1 MASGSGSASGTT
13 SKNDD
18 SKWYFTAEQLANS
31 PSRKAGMDADQEL
44 MYRQRAANLIQ
55 DMGQRLQ
62 VSQLCINTAIVYMHR
77 FYAFHSFTQFHRNSI
92 AAAALFLAAKVE
104 EQPRKLEHIIKVVHI
119 SLGMEAPD
127 PLRESYA
134 EQAQDLVFNENVLL
148 QTLGFD
154 VAIDHPH
161 THVVKTCHLVKASK
175 DLAQTSY
182 FMASNSL
189 HLTTMCLQY
198 KPTVVAC
205 FCIHLACKWSRWEI
219 PQSNEGRH
227 WFHYVDKTVTL
238 DLLKQLTD
246 EFLHIFD
253 RCPTRL
259 KSKMKSIRADSGAEE
274 SGRRTGGSSSS
285 SNSLM
290 AAPSSSSVPRGLD
303 EASTGSS
310 SASSHHRPKQGSSS
324 DMMKPHGMSS
334 SGSHQKIPSSSSS
347 SASSRSRSDRPP
359 SASGTLAGQPQ
370 QQPPPPSQHYGSGS
384 SSNSSSTSSK
394 GPMSSHRGSMQQ
406 PSSLQLNPSGAV
418 PSQRSGS
425 GYQGHEGG
433 SKSRQPSSASGLLQQ
448 GSGGAP
454 AGSAGGSTASS
465 GSSSSMHSG
474 YNQMKADRHG
484 SSGQKLASK
493 PPSSSS
499 SSSSS
504 GAAVGGPNYGTKQH
518 PAPSSQ
524 PSSSLFSHPPSYN
537 QSMSGRTTNVPLA
550 DQQSATSGS
559 SSSNSG
565 GSNQP
570 KPEPSTFRLLDESIG
585 RLADPMQMCTP
596 PKQSKPSS
604 IFSPDW
610 KDSQTESLQNL
621 PSGKSR
627 SSGHYGN
634 VAAAGG
640 APADRL
646 LKPPKGSPSGKK
658 QQQQQQQQH
667 HGMAGSRSDGQKKD
681 RRMDGSVGGLAGQQP
696 PASSKHQPM
705 GHDKKSLGPPS
716 SSLPMVGGTTNL
728 SSTGSNNG
736 SSSNNSHTSHN
747 LKRALDGTAM
757 PPHQDP
763 SGSLTGNGGN
773 THSSGNAG
781 GGGLLSSQAKRPHPS
796 NEQIRQ
802 DDGTDFRE
810 QKVRRTAEPSGS
822 SFLPS
827 SGSPSDQ
834 LFNSSFDLASTF
846 DKMDD
851 SSSLFNF
858 NDPGSLLSQPLL
870 SDSKPSTLAKSGGI
884 FSNTINGIETNAALV
899 SSLLKESL
907 FNETPKFGSLY
918 GGTSDPPPSSGSRA
932 DVTDSK
938 PLDTTGGSSAQPANE
953 TKPQLASM
961 ESLLG
966 LPPTSAASGQQQ
978 LPTAAGGGGPNDAT
992 QPGAV
997 PPSYP
1002 WVTTG
1007 NAAQMGDAPAAATAT
1022 APPTAALAPA
1032 SADVAAQQQQ
1042 QQQPAATA
1050 STASDPDTDT
1060 GGHRSKSEKKKKKEK
1075 HKHKEKDKTKDR
1087 DREEKKKHKK
1097 DKDKHRDRER
1107 DREKGDHHAGATGAG
1122 PDGAGAGHQGVGHSA
1137 PQDPPGPIKIK
1148 LNRAILPPSVDGV
1161 GLHGTGTA
1169 PSGGPANDGLKIKI
1183 PKDRLSGSSSLP
1195 GGGGGSAAAGGSSHG
1210 GPSGGGGGVGG
1221 GSASLK
1227 LKISKDKIEHYNIS
1241 ATSDGGGGTG
1251 GIGSG
1256 GAVGAAGLP
1265 MGGPSA
1271 MGGAGGP
1278 GGSGSKKK
1286 DKDRDKDREKSK
1298 SKSSSSSS
1306 SAEHGSR
1313 QNGGGGGGSAASGNS
1328 SSKSSSKNLSTLQ
1341 QPQQQQQQQQYGMYN
1356 ANQSMQATN
1365 AAMTSMAGMVPGVGM
1380 HGGSYHQQPG
1390 FDYLQQ
1396 QQSVAALQQQ
1406 QQQQQQQ
1413 QYYSQYGQFGQQQ
1426 QQQQFQQQMAA
1437 SGPGSMLLNASSGPA
1452 GMLGKLP
1459 GQPGGG
1465 GGGGTTGGL
1474 QPSALPPYYYGGG
1487 SGTGTATNQGAGKK

>member
-1 MASGSGSASGTT
+1 MASGGSASGTT

-18 SKWYFTAEQLANS
+18 SKWYFTAEQLASS

-119 SLGMEAPD
+119 CLGLDAPD
-127 PLRESYA
+127 PMRENYA

-285 SNSLM
+285 SSSLM
-290 AAPSSSSVPRGLD
+290 AAPSSSSVPRGID
-303 EASTGSS
+303 EGGSATSST
-310 SASSHHRPKQGSSS
+310 SSHHRPKQGSSS

-347 SASSRSRSDRPP
+347 GSRSRSERPP
-359 SASGTLAGQPQ
+359 PASLASAGQQPQQQQ
-370 QQPPPPSQHYGSGS
+370 QQPPPQHYGGGTSSS
-384 SSNSSSTSSK
+384 SSNSSKGASSNA
-394 GPMSSHRGSMQQ
+394 SHRGSM
-406 PSSLQLNPSGAV
+406 PMNPSGGAV
-418 PSQRSGS
+418 SSQRSS
-425 GYQGHEGG
+425 SSSAAGYQQGHEG
-433 SKSRQPSSASGLLQQ
+433 SKSRQQPSSVAGMMQASG
-448 GSGGAP
+448 GGAP
-454 AGSAGGSTASS
+454 ASTVGGTSSS
-465 GSSSSMHSG
+465 GSSASLHSG
-474 YNQMKADRHG
+474 YNQMKADRHS
-484 SSGQKLASK
+484 SSGQKL
-493 PPSSSS
+493 PPKASSSA
-499 SSSSS
+499 S
-504 GAAVGGPNYGTKQH
+504 GSAAAPNYNAKHQQQQASQQQP
-518 PAPSSQ
+518 PA
-524 PSSSLFSHPPSYN
+524 SLFSHPPSYN
-537 QSMSGRTTNVPLA
+537 QSISGRASANLPLA
-550 DQQSATSGS
+550 DQQSSSAGNS
-559 SSSNSG
+559 SSSGS
-565 GSNQP
+565 SNQP
-570 KPEPSTFRLLDESIG
+570 KTEPSSFRLLDESIG
-585 RLADPMQMCTP
+585 RLTDPMQMCTP

-610 KDSQTESLQNL
+610 KDSQNEALQSNASL
-621 PSGKSR
+621 PSSKSNR
-627 SSGHYGN
+627 SSAHYGN
-634 VAAAGG
+634 VPG
-640 APADRL
+640 ATSSDRL
-646 LKPPKGSPSGKK
+646 LKPPKGSPSSKK
-658 QQQQQQQQH
+658 QQLQQQQQQH
-667 HGMAGSRSDGQKKD
+667 HGSAMGSSRSDTQKKE
-681 RRMDGSVGGLAGQQP
+681 RRLDSSSGQQP
-696 PASSKHQPM
+696 TSKHPM
-705 GHDKKSLGPPS
+705 MAHGDKKSLLPPTS
-716 SSLPMVGGTTNL
+716 AGTLPMVGGSN
-728 SSTGSNNG
+728 TGSNNG
-736 SSSNNSHTSHN
+736 SNSHTSHN
-747 LKRALDGTAM
+747 LKRSLDGTVL
-757 PPHQDP
+757 PPNALAGGD
-763 SGSLTGNGGN
+763 GSAHGNLAGNGGAPGSMAAN
-773 THSSGNAG
+773 THSSGSSG
-781 GGGLLSSQAKRPHPS
+781 SSGMSSQAKRPHPS

-810 QKVRRTAEPSGS
+810 QKMRRTEQSSSS
-822 SFLPS
+822 SFLS
-827 SGSPSDQ
+827 AGSPSDQ

-918 GGTSDPPPSSGSRA
+918 GGAGTGGNESTTGAATRSDVADTKPLIDASVAAMDTKPPITAMDSMHALPPSS
-932 DVTDSK
+932 
-938 PLDTTGGSSAQPANE
+938 TG
-953 TKPQLASM
+953 
-961 ESLLG
+961 
-966 LPPTSAASGQQQ
+966 GQQQ
-978 LPTAAGGGGPNDAT
+978 LPTTASDPT
-992 QPGAV
+992 V

-1002 WVTTG
+1002 WATT
-1007 NAAQMGDAPAAATAT
+1007 NAATLSSDTSVTVASIQPAAAA
-1022 APPTAALAPA
+1022 APA
-1032 SADVAAQQQQ
+1032 TTVTASDPTTPL
-1042 QQQPAATA
+1042 PATTA
-1050 STASDPDTDT
+1050 STASDPDTDQ

-1075 HKHKEKDKTKDR
+1075 HKHKEKDKTKER

-1097 DKDKHRDRER
+1097 DKDKHRDREH
-1107 DREKGDHHAGATGAG
+1107 REKGDHHHGAG
-1122 PDGAGAGHQGVGHSA
+1122 GGGGGGIGSDVGHPHGGSHTA
-1137 PQDPPGPIKIK
+1137 PDPQPPPGPIKIK
-1148 LNRAILPPSVDGV
+1148 LNRAIIPPVVDG
-1161 GLHGTGTA
+1161 
-1169 PSGGPANDGLKIKI
+1169 SGAGSSANDGLKIKI
-1183 PKDRLSGSSSLP
+1183 PKDRLSGSASLP
-1195 GGGGGSAAAGGSSHG
+1195 GGPTAGGSSSAAGHG
-1210 GPSGGGGGVGG
+1210 GGPPHGSTGVGG

-1241 ATSDGGGGTG
+1241 ASSDTIEQQQHLTASGGPAGLGVTPG
-1251 GIGSG
+1251 AGMGMGSIGS
-1256 GAVGAAGLP
+1256 AAG
-1265 MGGPSA
+1265 
-1271 MGGAGGP
+1271 
-1278 GGSGSKKK
+1278 GSSSSSSSSNKKK

-1306 SAEHGSR
+1306 EHGNR
-1313 QNGGGGGGSAASGNS
+1313 QNGGGSVVPGNS
-1328 SSKSSSKNLSTLQ
+1328 SSKSSSKNLSTLPQ
-1341 QPQQQQQQQQYGMYN
+1341 QQSQPQQQQQQQYGIYN
-1356 ANQSMQATN
+1356 ANQ
-1365 AAMTSMAGMVPGVGM
+1365 AMTAASAPMAAAGMVPGM
-1380 HGGSYHQQPG
+1380 HGGYHHQPG
-1390 FDYLQQ
+1390 FDYLQQQQ

-1406 QQQQQQQ
+1406 QF
-1413 QYYSQYGQFGQQQ
+1413 YSQYGQFGQQQ

-1437 SGPGSMLLNASSGPA
+1437 SGGSSMLLNASGAGVGP
-1452 GMLGKLP
+1452 GMMGKLT
-1459 GQPGGG
+1459 GQPGTATAPGM
-1465 GGGGTTGGL
+1465 
-1474 QPSALPPYYYGGG
+1474 QSSSLPPYYYGGG
-1487 SGTGTATNQGAGKK
+1487 SGAATNPGAGKK

>member
-1 MASGSGSASGTT
+1 MASGGSASGTT

-18 SKWYFTAEQLANS
+18 SKWYFTAEQLASS
-31 PSRKAGMDADQEL
+31 PSRKCGMDADQEL

-119 SLGMEAPD
+119 CLGLDAPD
-127 PLRESYA
+127 PMRENYA

-259 KSKMKSIRADSGAEE
+259 KSKMKSIRADTGAEE

-285 SNSLM
+285 SSSLM

-303 EASTGSS
+303 EGSSTSS

-324 DMMKPHGMSS
+324 EMMKPHGMSS

-347 SASSRSRSDRPP
+347 GSGSRSRSERP
-359 SASGTLAGQPQ
+359 SAGLSSSGSLAGQQ
-370 QQPPPPSQHYGSGS
+370 QQQQQQQAPPQHYGSGS
-384 SSNSSSTSSK
+384 SSNSGNSSK
-394 GPMSSHRGSMQQ
+394 GPPSISSHRGSMSMN
-406 PSSLQLNPSGAV
+406 PSSAV
-418 PSQRSGS
+418 PSQRSS
-425 GYQGHEGG
+425 AGYQGHEG
-433 SKSRQPSSASGLLQQ
+433 SKSRQQSSASGMMQA
-448 GSGGAP
+448 GGGA
-454 AGSAGGSTASS
+454 ATGAGGSTSS

-474 YNQMKADRHG
+474 YNQMKADRH
-484 SSGQKLASK
+484 SSGQKLAPK
-493 PPSSSS
+493 PQSTSST
-499 SSSSS
+499 S
-504 GAAVGGPNYGTKQH
+504 GSTSAPNYNAKHQQQ
-518 PAPSSQ
+518 ASQ
-524 PSSSLFSHPPSYN
+524 QQQPSSLFSHPPSYN
-537 QSMSGRTTNVPLA
+537 QSISGRASNLPIA
-550 DQQSATSGS
+550 DQQSSSAGS
-559 SSSNSG
+559 SS
-565 GSNQP
+565 QP
-570 KPEPSTFRLLDESIG
+570 KTEPSSFRLLDESIG
-585 RLADPMQMCTP
+585 RLTDPMQMCTP

-610 KDSQTESLQNL
+610 KDSQNESMQNL
-621 PSGKSR
+621 PPSKSR

-634 VAAAGG
+634 VTAG
-640 APADRL
+640 ATSSDRL

-658 QQQQQQQQH
+658 QQLQQLQQH
-667 HGMAGSRSDGQKKD
+667 HGSAMGPSRSDAQKKD
-681 RRMDGSVGGLAGQQP
+681 RRLDASSGLAAQQQ
-696 PASSKHQPM
+696 AVSSKHQLM
-705 GHDKKSLGPPS
+705 AHDKKSLMPPGS
-716 SSLPMVGGTTNL
+716 SSALPMAGGN
-728 SSTGSNNG
+728 SNVSNTGSNNG
-736 SSSNNSHTSHN
+736 SSSSNSHTSHN
-747 LKRALDGTAM
+747 LKRSLDGTVI
-757 PPHQDP
+757 PPNALAANDGTVLGNL
-763 SGSLTGNGGN
+763 SGNGAPGSMGANSAAN
-773 THSSGNAG
+773 TSMST
-781 GGGLLSSQAKRPHPS
+781 QAKRPHPS

-810 QKVRRTAEPSGS
+810 QKVRRTAEPSSS
-822 SFLPS
+822 SFLS

-918 GGTSDPPPSSGSRA
+918 GGTGTNDAPSGGTRSDVPDA
-932 DVTDSK
+932 K
-938 PLDTTGGSSAQPANE
+938 PIDTTGGSSASLAMD
-953 TKPQLASM
+953 TKPQISAMDSSHGFPPSSTANPQQM
-961 ESLLG
+961 PGSGTNESA
-966 LPPTSAASGQQQ
+966 PSGV
-978 LPTAAGGGGPNDAT
+978 
-992 QPGAV
+992 V

-1002 WVTTG
+1002 WVAT
-1007 NAAQMGDAPAAATAT
+1007 NANLATETSVSVVPVQPAPAAVAIDPTAQSTLATA
-1022 APPTAALAPA
+1022 
-1032 SADVAAQQQQ
+1032 
-1042 QQQPAATA
+1042 A
-1050 STASDPDTDT
+1050 STASDPDTDQGA
-1060 GGHRSKSEKKKKKEK
+1060 GGHRTKSEKKKKKEK

-1097 DKDKHRDRER
+1097 DKDKHRDREH
-1107 DREKGDHHAGATGAG
+1107 REKGDHHSGPGTGSDNVTGAG
-1122 PDGAGAGHQGVGHSA
+1122 GAGGASHQHGSHSA
-1137 PQDPPGPIKIK
+1137 QDPQPPPGPIKIK
-1148 LNRAILPPSVDGV
+1148 LNRAIIPPVVDGV
-1161 GLHGTGTA
+1161 GLHA
-1169 PSGGPANDGLKIKI
+1169 SGAGAGSSSANDGLKIKI

-1195 GGGGGSAAAGGSSHG
+1195 GGPAAGGASSMAGGSHG
-1210 GPSGGGGGVGG
+1210 ASAHGVSGSGSSSSAAGG

-1241 ATSDGGGGTG
+1241 ATSEAIGGAGPHLGGAAGGNVGGTG
-1251 GIGSG
+1251 GLGAIMGMGGGPNAIGSG
-1256 GAVGAAGLP
+1256 N
-1265 MGGPSA
+1265 S
-1271 MGGAGGP
+1271 
-1278 GGSGSKKK
+1278 SNSSSKKK
-1286 DKDRDKDREKSK
+1286 DKERDKDREKSK
-1298 SKSSSSSS
+1298 SKSSS
-1306 SAEHGSR
+1306 EHGNR
-1313 QNGGGGGGSAASGNS
+1313 QNGGGSVAPGNN
-1328 SSKSSSKNLSTLQ
+1328 SSKSSSKNLSALS
-1341 QPQQQQQQQQYGMYN
+1341 QQQSQPQQQYGMYN
-1356 ANQSMQATN
+1356 ANQSM
-1365 AAMTSMAGMVPGVGM
+1365 AAAPMAAAGMLPGL
-1380 HGGSYHQQPG
+1380 HGYHHQAG

-1396 QQSVAALQQQ
+1396 QQSVAAL

-1426 QQQQFQQQMAA
+1426 QQQQQQFQQQMAA
-1437 SGPGSMLLNASSGPA
+1437 SGAGSMLMNASGA
-1452 GMLGKLP
+1452 GMIGKIS
-1459 GQPGGG
+1459 GQPGTAAGMQ
-1465 GGGGTTGGL
+1465 L
-1474 QPSALPPYYYGGG
+1474 SSLPPYYYGGG
-1487 SGTGTATNQGAGKK
+1487 SGAGTATNQGGGAGKK

>member
-1 MASGSGSASGTT
+1 MASGGSGSGTT

-18 SKWYFTAEQLANS
+18 SKWYFTAEQLASS
-31 PSRKAGMDADQEL
+31 PSRKCGMDADQEL

-119 SLGMEAPD
+119 CLGLDAPD
-127 PLRESYA
+127 PMRENYA

-285 SNSLM
+285 STTSLM
-290 AAPSSSSVPRGLD
+290 AAPSTSSVQRGLD
-303 EASTGSS
+303 EGSTATSS
-310 SASSHHRPKQGSSS
+310 TSSHHRPKQGSSS
-324 DMMKPHGMSS
+324 DIMKPHGMSS

-347 SASSRSRSDRPP
+347 GSRLRSERPPVSIASSGS
-359 SASGTLAGQPQ
+359 LAGQPQ
-370 QQPPPPSQHYGSGS
+370 QQSQPPPQHYGSGS
-384 SSNSSSTSSK
+384 SSSNSSNKSAPST
-394 GPMSSHRGSMQQ
+394 SSHRGSM
-406 PSSLQLNPSGAV
+406 PINASGSAV
-418 PSQRSGS
+418 SSQRSS
-425 GYQGHEGG
+425 SSSAAGYQQGHDG
-433 SKSRQPSSASGLLQQ
+433 SKSRQQPSSVAGMMQASGAPTGAVV
-448 GSGGAP
+448 GSG
-454 AGSAGGSTASS
+454 TTSS

-474 YNQMKADRHG
+474 YNQIKAERHS
-484 SSGQKLASK
+484 SSGQKLPPKAPSSGSAPNYNAK
-493 PPSSSS
+493 LQQQPPSS
-499 SSSSS
+499 
-504 GAAVGGPNYGTKQH
+504 
-518 PAPSSQ
+518 
-524 PSSSLFSHPPSYN
+524 LFTHPPSYN
-537 QSMSGRTTNVPLA
+537 QSISGRTSNLPLA
-550 DQQSATSGS
+550 DQQSS
-559 SSSNSG
+559 SSSNS
-565 GSNQP
+565 SSIQP
-570 KPEPSTFRLLDESIG
+570 KTEPSSFRLLDESIG
-585 RLADPMQMCTP
+585 RLTDPMQMCTP

-610 KDSQTESLQNL
+610 KDSQNESLQSNASL
-621 PSGKSR
+621 PSSKSR
-627 SSGHYGN
+627 SSSAHYGN
-634 VAAAGG
+634 VPGAGTSSE
-640 APADRL
+640 RM
-646 LKPPKGSPSGKK
+646 LKPLKGSPSSKK
-658 QQQQQQQQH
+658 QQQMQQPHHALSRSDVQKKERRLDSSAGQQQQQQQQ
-667 HGMAGSRSDGQKKD
+667 
-681 RRMDGSVGGLAGQQP
+681 
-696 PASSKHQPM
+696 PAVSGKHPMM
-705 GHDKKSLGPPS
+705 GHDKKTLMPPS
-716 SSLPMVGGTTNL
+716 SSGALAMVGGSNTSISN
-728 SSTGSNNG
+728 TGSNNG
-736 SSSNNSHTSHN
+736 SNSHTSHN
-747 LKRALDGTAM
+747 LKRSLDGTVL
-757 PPHQDP
+757 PPSALPGND
-763 SGSLTGNGGN
+763 GTALGNLTGNGAPGSMAAN
-773 THSSGNAG
+773 THSSGSSSSSG
-781 GGGLLSSQAKRPHPS
+781 MSSQAKRSHPS

-810 QKVRRTAEPSGS
+810 QKMRRTEQSSSS
-822 SFLPS
+822 SFLS
-827 SGSPSDQ
+827 GGSPSDQ

-918 GGTSDPPPSSGSRA
+918 GGAGSSGGNEPAAAAGATIRSDVVDTKPLIDTSVGAMDTKPPISSMEGLHGLPPSSVG
-932 DVTDSK
+932 
-938 PLDTTGGSSAQPANE
+938 
-953 TKPQLASM
+953 
-961 ESLLG
+961 
-966 LPPTSAASGQQQ
+966 GQQQ
-978 LPTAAGGGGPNDAT
+978 LPVVSGAT
-992 QPGAV
+992 DSTV

-1002 WVTTG
+1002 WVTT
-1007 NAAQMGDAPAAATAT
+1007 NAGATLPSDAAANVATASQPAAAAAAAVIDSTPSQPPLAAATA
-1022 APPTAALAPA
+1022 
-1032 SADVAAQQQQ
+1032 
-1042 QQQPAATA
+1042 A
-1050 STASDPDTDT
+1050 STASDPDTDQGA

-1097 DKDKHRDRER
+1097 DKDKHRDREH
-1107 DREKGDHHAGATGAG
+1107 REKGDHHAGGGGVGASDVG
-1122 PDGAGAGHQGVGHSA
+1122 GVGHTHGGSHLA
-1137 PQDPPGPIKIK
+1137 QDPPPPPGPIKIK
-1148 LNRAILPPSVDGV
+1148 LNRAIIPPVAVDG
-1161 GLHGTGTA
+1161 
-1169 PSGGPANDGLKIKI
+1169 SGAGSSSGSANDGLKIKI

-1195 GGGGGSAAAGGSSHG
+1195 GGPASGASASGVGGSHGGSSHG
-1210 GPSGGGGGVGG
+1210 PSGVGG

-1241 ATSDGGGGTG
+1241 APSDAIGQQPPHHTAIGGPAGLGAAAAVATAGIGMG
-1251 GIGSG
+1251 GISNTI
-1256 GAVGAAGLP
+1256 
-1265 MGGPSA
+1265 
-1271 MGGAGGP
+1271 
-1278 GGSGSKKK
+1278 GGSSSSSSSSSKKK

-1306 SAEHGSR
+1306 EHGNR
-1313 QNGGGGGGSAASGNS
+1313 QNGGGSVAPGNN
-1328 SSKSSSKNLSTLQ
+1328 SSKSSSKHLSTLPQ
-1341 QPQQQQQQQQYGMYN
+1341 QQSQPQQQQYGIYS
-1356 ANQSMQATN
+1356 ANQSMT
-1365 AAMTSMAGMVPGVGM
+1365 AASAPMAAAGMVPAM
-1380 HGGSYHQQPG
+1380 HGYHQAG
-1390 FDYLQQ
+1390 FDYLHQQQQ

-1413 QYYSQYGQFGQQQ
+1413 FYSQYGQFGQQ

-1437 SGPGSMLLNASSGPA
+1437 SGASSMLMNASGAGVGA
-1452 GMLGKLP
+1452 GMMGGGKLP
-1459 GQPGGG
+1459 GQPGA
-1465 GGGGTTGGL
+1465 TVASM
-1474 QPSALPPYYYGGG
+1474 QSSSLPPYYYGGG
-1487 SGTGTATNQGAGKK
+1487 SGASTANNQGAGKK

>member
-1 MASGSGSASGTT
+1 MASGGSASGTT

-18 SKWYFTAEQLANS
+18 SKWYFTAEQLASS
-31 PSRKAGMDADQEL
+31 PSRKCGMDADQEL

-119 SLGMEAPD
+119 CLGLDAPD
-127 PLRESYA
+127 PMRENYA

-285 SNSLM
+285 SSSLM

-303 EASTGSS
+303 ESSSTSS

-324 DMMKPHGMSS
+324 EMMKPHGMSS

-347 SASSRSRSDRPP
+347 GSGSRSRSERP
-359 SASGTLAGQPQ
+359 SAGLSSSASLAGQQ
-370 QQPPPPSQHYGSGS
+370 QQQQAPPQHYGSGGSSSS
-384 SSNSSSTSSK
+384 SSNNSK
-394 GPMSSHRGSMQQ
+394 GPPSIPSHRGSMSSSMLIN
-406 PSSLQLNPSGAV
+406 PSSAV
-418 PSQRSGS
+418 SSQRSSAG
-425 GYQGHEGG
+425 GYQGHEG
-433 SKSRQPSSASGLLQQ
+433 SKSRQPSSVSGLMQQASGP
-448 GSGGAP
+448 GA
-454 AGSAGGSTASS
+454 ATGAGGSSSS

-474 YNQMKADRHG
+474 YNQMKAERHS
-484 SSGQKLASK
+484 SSGQKLAPK
-493 PPSSSS
+493 PQSTSST
-499 SSSSS
+499 S
-504 GAAVGGPNYGTKQH
+504 GSVAPNYNAKHQQQ
-518 PAPSSQ
+518 ASQ
-524 PSSSLFSHPPSYN
+524 QQPSSLFSHPPSYN
-537 QSMSGRTTNVPLA
+537 QSISGRASNLPLA
-550 DQQSATSGS
+550 EQQSSSSAGS
-559 SSSNSG
+559 SSSN
-565 GSNQP
+565 QP
-570 KPEPSTFRLLDESIG
+570 KTESSSFRLLDESIG
-585 RLADPMQMCTP
+585 RLTDPMQMCTP
-596 PKQSKPSS
+596 PKQNKPSS

-610 KDSQTESLQNL
+610 KDSQNESLQNL
-621 PSGKSR
+621 PPSKSR

-634 VAAAGG
+634 VTAG
-640 APADRL
+640 ATSDRL

-658 QQQQQQQQH
+658 QQLQQH
-667 HGMAGSRSDGQKKD
+667 HGSTMGPSRSDAQKKE
-681 RRMDGSVGGLAGQQP
+681 RRLDASSGLNVQQP
-696 PASSKHQPM
+696 IVSSKHQLM
-705 GHDKKSLGPPS
+705 GHDKKSLMPPGS
-716 SSLPMVGGTTNL
+716 SSALPMVGGN
-728 SSTGSNNG
+728 SNVSNTGSNNG
-736 SSSNNSHTSHN
+736 SSSSNIHPSHN
-747 LKRALDGTAM
+747 LKRSLDGSGL
-757 PPHQDP
+757 PPNVLAASD
-763 SGSLTGNGGN
+763 GSSLGNLSGNGAPGGSMGAASSAAN
-773 THSSGNAG
+773 TSTSSM
-781 GGGLLSSQAKRPHPS
+781 SSQAKRPHPS

-810 QKVRRTAEPSGS
+810 QKVRRTEPSNS
-822 SFLPS
+822 SFLS

-858 NDPGSLLSQPLL
+858 NDSSLLSQPLL

-907 FNETPKFGSLY
+907 FSETPKFGSLY
-918 GGTSDPPPSSGSRA
+918 GTNEAPAGGARS
-932 DVTDSK
+932 DVTDTK
-938 PLDTTGGSSAQPANE
+938 PIDTSGSAPLAMD
-953 TKPQLASM
+953 TKPQMTAMDNLH
-961 ESLLG
+961 G
-966 LPPTSAASGQQQ
+966 LPPQSAGQQQ
-978 LPTAAGGGGPNDAT
+978 LQVGGAGDSVPSGV
-992 QPGAV
+992 V

-1002 WVTTG
+1002 WVTT
-1007 NAAQMGDAPAAATAT
+1007 NANLASDTSASVPPPANVQ
-1022 APPTAALAPA
+1022 PVPG
-1032 SADVAAQQQQ
+1032 VAAVIDPTT
-1042 QQQPAATA
+1042 QPTLGTTA
-1050 STASDPDTDT
+1050 STASDPDTDQ
-1060 GGHRSKSEKKKKKEK
+1060 GAGSHRSKSEKKKKKEK

-1097 DKDKHRDRER
+1097 DKDKHRDREH
-1107 DREKGDHHAGATGAG
+1107 REKGDHHSGSGAG
-1122 PDGAGAGHQGVGHSA
+1122 SENVSGGGGSIGSGHPYGSHSA
-1137 PQDPPGPIKIK
+1137 QDPQPPPGPIKIK
-1148 LNRAILPPSVDGV
+1148 LNRAIIPPVLDGV
-1161 GLHGTGTA
+1161 GSHASGSGGSGGSGTG
-1169 PSGGPANDGLKIKI
+1169 NDGLKIKI

-1195 GGGGGSAAAGGSSHG
+1195 GGPATGGASSSAGGSHG
-1210 GPSGGGGGVGG
+1210 ASGHGVSGAGSSSSAGVGG

-1227 LKISKDKIEHYNIS
+1227 LKISKDKIEHYNVS
-1241 ATSDGGGGTG
+1241 ATSEAIGGGGPHLSGAVGPAG
-1251 GIGSG
+1251 GNVGMGGLGAIMGMGGPNAIGSG
-1256 GAVGAAGLP
+1256 
-1265 MGGPSA
+1265 S
-1271 MGGAGGP
+1271 
-1278 GGSGSKKK
+1278 SNSSSKK
-1286 DKDRDKDREKSK
+1286 KDREKSK

-1306 SAEHGSR
+1306 EHGNR
-1313 QNGGGGGGSAASGNS
+1313 QNGGGLVAPGNN
-1328 SSKSSSKNLSTLQ
+1328 SSKSSSKNLSTLPQ
-1341 QPQQQQQQQQYGMYN
+1341 QQSQPQQQYGIYN
-1356 ANQSMQATN
+1356 ANQSMTAVTAPM
-1365 AAMTSMAGMVPGVGM
+1365 AAAAGILPGL
-1380 HGGSYHQQPG
+1380 HGYNHQGG
-1390 FDYLQQ
+1390 FDY
-1396 QQSVAALQQQ
+1396 QQSVASLQ

-1426 QQQQFQQQMAA
+1426 QQQFQQQMAA
-1437 SGPGSMLLNASSGPA
+1437 SGASSMLMNASGGGVGA
-1452 GMLGKLP
+1452 GMIGKIP
-1459 GQPGGG
+1459 GQAGPVGM
-1465 GGGGTTGGL
+1465 
-1474 QPSALPPYYYGGG
+1474 QSSSLPPYYYGGG
-1487 SGTGTATNQGAGKK
+1487 SGAGTATNQGSGGAGKK

>member
-1 MASGSGSASGTT
+1 
-13 SKNDD
+13 
-18 SKWYFTAEQLANS
+18 
-31 PSRKAGMDADQEL
+31 
-44 MYRQRAANLIQ
+44 
-55 DMGQRLQ
+55 
-62 VSQLCINTAIVYMHR
+62 
-77 FYAFHSFTQFHRNSI
+77 
-92 AAAALFLAAKVE
+92 
-104 EQPRKLEHIIKVVHI
+104 
-119 SLGMEAPD
+119 
-127 PLRESYA
+127 
-134 EQAQDLVFNENVLL
+134 
-148 QTLGFD
+148 
-154 VAIDHPH
+154 
-161 THVVKTCHLVKASK
+161 
-175 DLAQTSY
+175 
-182 FMASNSL
+182 
-189 HLTTMCLQY
+189 
-198 KPTVVAC
+198 
-205 FCIHLACKWSRWEI
+205 
-219 PQSNEGRH
+219 
-227 WFHYVDKTVTL
+227 
-238 DLLKQLTD
+238 
-246 EFLHIFD
+246 
-253 RCPTRL
+253 
-259 KSKMKSIRADSGAEE
+259 
-274 SGRRTGGSSSS
+274 
-285 SNSLM
+285 
-290 AAPSSSSVPRGLD
+290 
-303 EASTGSS
+303 
-310 SASSHHRPKQGSSS
+310 
-324 DMMKPHGMSS
+324 
-334 SGSHQKIPSSSSS
+334 
-347 SASSRSRSDRPP
+347 
-359 SASGTLAGQPQ
+359 
-370 QQPPPPSQHYGSGS
+370 
-384 SSNSSSTSSK
+384 
-394 GPMSSHRGSMQQ
+394 
-406 PSSLQLNPSGAV
+406 
-418 PSQRSGS
+418 
-425 GYQGHEGG
+425 
-433 SKSRQPSSASGLLQQ
+433 
-448 GSGGAP
+448 
-454 AGSAGGSTASS
+454 
-465 GSSSSMHSG
+465 
-474 YNQMKADRHG
+474 
-484 SSGQKLASK
+484 
-493 PPSSSS
+493 
-499 SSSSS
+499 
-504 GAAVGGPNYGTKQH
+504 
-518 PAPSSQ
+518 
-524 PSSSLFSHPPSYN
+524 
-537 QSMSGRTTNVPLA
+537 
-550 DQQSATSGS
+550 
-559 SSSNSG
+559 
-565 GSNQP
+565 
-570 KPEPSTFRLLDESIG
+570 
-585 RLADPMQMCTP
+585 
-596 PKQSKPSS
+596 
-604 IFSPDW
+604 
-610 KDSQTESLQNL
+610 
-621 PSGKSR
+621 
-627 SSGHYGN
+627 
-634 VAAAGG
+634 
-640 APADRL
+640 
-646 LKPPKGSPSGKK
+646 
-658 QQQQQQQQH
+658 
-667 HGMAGSRSDGQKKD
+667 
-681 RRMDGSVGGLAGQQP
+681 
-696 PASSKHQPM
+696 
-705 GHDKKSLGPPS
+705 
-716 SSLPMVGGTTNL
+716 MVGGTTNL

-757 PPHQDP
+757 PPHQDSSGP
-763 SGSLTGNGGN
+763 LGSLTGNGGN
-773 THSSGNAG
+773 THSSGNAGG

-918 GGTSDPPPSSGSRA
+918 GGTSDPPPSSGSRT

-966 LPPTSAASGQQQ
+966 LPPTSSATGQLQQ

-1007 NAAQMGDAPAAATAT
+1007 NAAQMGDAPAAATAS
-1022 APPTAALAPA
+1022 APPTAALASA

-1161 GLHGTGTA
+1161 GLHGTGSA

-1195 GGGGGSAAAGGSSHG
+1195 GGGGSAAAGGSSHG
-1210 GPSGGGGGVGG
+1210 GGGGPSGGGGGVGGG

-1241 ATSDGGGGTG
+1241 ATSDGGGGGTG

-1271 MGGAGGP
+1271 MGGP

-1313 QNGGGGGGSAASGNS
+1313 QNGGSGGGSAEGS
-1328 SSKSSSKNLSTLQ
+1328 SCKIVCPFQTPLCLSLSLTHTPSKTNWLDRFLS
-1341 QPQQQQQQQQYGMYN
+1341 
-1356 ANQSMQATN
+1356 
-1365 AAMTSMAGMVPGVGM
+1365 
-1380 HGGSYHQQPG
+1380 
-1390 FDYLQQ
+1390 
-1396 QQSVAALQQQ
+1396 
-1406 QQQQQQQ
+1406 
-1413 QYYSQYGQFGQQQ
+1413 
-1426 QQQQFQQQMAA
+1426 
-1437 SGPGSMLLNASSGPA
+1437 
-1452 GMLGKLP
+1452 
-1459 GQPGGG
+1459 
-1465 GGGGTTGGL
+1465 L
-1474 QPSALPPYYYGGG
+1474 QPI
-1487 SGTGTATNQGAGKK
+1487 

>member
-384 SSNSSSTSSK
+384 SSNSSSSTSSK

-448 GSGGAP
+448 ASGGAP

-484 SSGQKLASK
+484 SSGQKLPSK

-524 PSSSLFSHPPSYN
+524 PSSSSLFSHPPSYN
-537 QSMSGRTTNVPLA
+537 QSISGRTTNVPLA
-550 DQQSATSGS
+550 DQQSATGGS

-634 VAAAGG
+634 VASAGG

-763 SGSLTGNGGN
+763 SGPLGSLTGNGGN
-773 THSSGNAG
+773 THSSGNAGG

-918 GGTSDPPPSSGSRA
+918 GGTSDPPPSSGSRT

-1032 SADVAAQQQQ
+1032 SADVAAQQ

-1161 GLHGTGTA
+1161 GLHGTGSA

-1195 GGGGGSAAAGGSSHG
+1195 GGGGSAAAGGSSHG
-1210 GPSGGGGGVGG
+1210 GGGGPSGGGVGGG

-1241 ATSDGGGGTG
+1241 ATSDGGGGGTG

-1271 MGGAGGP
+1271 MGGP

-1313 QNGGGGGGSAASGNS
+1313 QNGGGGGSAASGNS

-1365 AAMTSMAGMVPGVGM
+1365 AAMASMAGMVPGGGM

-1396 QQSVAALQQQ
+1396 QQSVAALQQ

-1465 GGGGTTGGL
+1465 GGGSTGGL

>member
-1 MASGSGSASGTT
+1 MASGGSASGTT

-18 SKWYFTAEQLANS
+18 SKWYFTAEQLASS
-31 PSRKAGMDADQEL
+31 PSRKCGMDADQEL

-104 EQPRKLEHIIKVVHI
+104 EQPRKLEHIIKVVHMC
-119 SLGMEAPD
+119 LGLDAPD
-127 PLRESYA
+127 PVRENYA

-227 WFHYVDKTVTL
+227 WFHYVDRTVTL

-285 SNSLM
+285 SSSLM

-303 EASTGSS
+303 EGSSTSS

-324 DMMKPHGMSS
+324 ELMKPHGMSS

-347 SASSRSRSDRPP
+347 GSGSRSRSERPP
-359 SASGTLAGQPQ
+359 AGLSSSGSLAGQQ
-370 QQPPPPSQHYGSGS
+370 QQQQAPPQHYGSGS
-384 SSNSSSTSSK
+384 NSNSSK
-394 GPMSSHRGSMQQ
+394 GPPSISSHRSGMSSSMAINA
-406 PSSLQLNPSGAV
+406 SSAAS
-418 PSQRSGS
+418 SQRSS
-425 GYQGHEGG
+425 AGYQGHEG
-433 SKSRQPSSASGLLQQ
+433 SKSRQPSSVSGMMQASI
-448 GSGGAP
+448 GA
-454 AGSAGGSTASS
+454 ATGAAGGSSS
-465 GSSSSMHSG
+465 SSSSSMHSG
-474 YNQMKADRHG
+474 YNQMKAERHS
-484 SSGQKLASK
+484 SSGQKLAPK
-493 PPSSSS
+493 PQSASSA
-499 SSSSS
+499 S
-504 GAAVGGPNYGTKQH
+504 GTVAPNYNAKHQQQQQ
-518 PAPSSQ
+518 ASQ
-524 PSSSLFSHPPSYN
+524 QQQPSSLFSHPPSYN
-537 QSMSGRTTNVPLA
+537 QSISGRASNLPIT
-550 DQQSATSGS
+550 DQQSSSGAG
-559 SSSNSG
+559 SN
-565 GSNQP
+565 SNQP
-570 KPEPSTFRLLDESIG
+570 KTEPSSFRLLDESIG
-585 RLADPMQMCTP
+585 RLTDPMQMCTP

-610 KDSQTESLQNL
+610 KDSQNESLQNL
-621 PSGKSR
+621 PSSKSR

-634 VAAAGG
+634 VTAG
-640 APADRL
+640 APSSDRL

-658 QQQQQQQQH
+658 QQQLQLQQH
-667 HGMAGSRSDGQKKD
+667 HGSAMGPSRSESQKKE
-681 RRMDGSVGGLAGQQP
+681 RRLDTTSGLTVQQP
-696 PASSKHQPM
+696 PASSKHQLM
-705 GHDKKSLGPPS
+705 GHDKKSLMPPS
-716 SSLPMVGGTTNL
+716 SSSSSALPMVGGN
-728 SSTGSNNG
+728 SSVSNTGSNNG
-736 SSSNNSHTSHN
+736 SNSSNSHTSHN
-747 LKRALDGTAM
+747 LKRSLDGSVI
-757 PPHQDP
+757 PPNALAASDGAAALGNL
-763 SGSLTGNGGN
+763 SGNGAPGSMGANNAAN
-773 THSSGNAG
+773 TSTSSM
-781 GGGLLSSQAKRPHPS
+781 STQAKRPHPN

-810 QKVRRTAEPSGS
+810 QKMRRTEQSSS
-822 SFLPS
+822 SFLS

-918 GGTSDPPPSSGSRA
+918 GATGTNESSTGTRS
-932 DVTDSK
+932 DVTDTK
-938 PLDTTGGSSAQPANE
+938 PIDTSGGATSLAME
-953 TKPQLASM
+953 TKPQITAM
-961 ESLLG
+961 DSLHG
-966 LPPTSAASGQQQ
+966 LPPTSASQQQ
-978 LPTAAGGGGPNDAT
+978 LQASGAAEPAPSGI
-992 QPGAV
+992 V

-1002 WVTTG
+1002 WVGT
-1007 NAAQMGDAPAAATAT
+1007 NATLASDTSINVAPPAIVQPVAATGTMDPTTQPTLAT
-1022 APPTAALAPA
+1022 
-1032 SADVAAQQQQ
+1032 
-1042 QQQPAATA
+1042 TA
-1050 STASDPDTDT
+1050 STASDPDTDQGA

-1075 HKHKEKDKTKDR
+1075 HKHKEKDKMKDR

-1097 DKDKHRDRER
+1097 DKDKHRDREH
-1107 DREKGDHHAGATGAG
+1107 REKGDHHSGAG
-1122 PDGAGAGHQGVGHSA
+1122 TGSENVAGGAGAGVSSGHQHGGHST
-1137 PQDPPGPIKIK
+1137 QDAQPPPGPIKIK
-1148 LNRAILPPSVDGV
+1148 LNRAIIPPVVDGV
-1161 GLHGTGTA
+1161 GLHTSG
-1169 PSGGPANDGLKIKI
+1169 SGGSGGSSSANDGLKIKI

-1195 GGGGGSAAAGGSSHG
+1195 GGPATGASSAAGGSHG
-1210 GPSGGGGGVGG
+1210 ASAHGVSGAGSSSTGG

-1241 ATSDGGGGTG
+1241 ASSEVIGGGGQHVG
-1251 GIGSG
+1251 GG
-1256 GAVGAAGLP
+1256 VGP
-1265 MGGPSA
+1265 
-1271 MGGAGGP
+1271 AGGNAGP
-1278 GGSGSKKK
+1278 GGLGSIMGMGAPNAGGGGSGSSSSKK
-1286 DKDRDKDREKSK
+1286 KDRDKDREKSK

-1306 SAEHGSR
+1306 DHGNR
-1313 QNGGGGGGSAASGNS
+1313 QNGGGSVAPGNN
-1328 SSKSSSKNLSTLQ
+1328 SSKSSSKNLSALPQ
-1341 QPQQQQQQQQYGMYN
+1341 QQSQPQQQYVNVITLSTLTQLQAKNLDKKN
-1356 ANQSMQATN
+1356 AQSM
-1365 AAMTSMAGMVPGVGM
+1365 
-1380 HGGSYHQQPG
+1380 
-1390 FDYLQQ
+1390 
-1396 QQSVAALQQQ
+1396 
-1406 QQQQQQQ
+1406 
-1413 QYYSQYGQFGQQQ
+1413 YG
-1426 QQQQFQQQMAA
+1426 
-1437 SGPGSMLLNASSGPA
+1437 LW
-1452 GMLGKLP
+1452 GKSKFLD
-1459 GQPGGG
+1459 
-1465 GGGGTTGGL
+1465 
-1474 QPSALPPYYYGGG
+1474 
-1487 SGTGTATNQGAGKK
+1487 

>member
-1 MASGSGSASGTT
+1 MASGGSASGTT

-18 SKWYFTAEQLANS
+18 SKWYFTAEQLASS
-31 PSRKAGMDADQEL
+31 PSRKCGMDADQEL

-104 EQPRKLEHIIKVVHI
+104 EQPRKLEHIIKVVHMC
-119 SLGMEAPD
+119 LGLDAPD
-127 PLRESYA
+127 PSRENYA

-259 KSKMKSIRADSGAEE
+259 KSKMKSIRSDSGAEE

-285 SNSLM
+285 SSSLM

-303 EASTGSS
+303 EGSSTSS
-310 SASSHHRPKQGSSS
+310 SASSHHRPKQSSS
-324 DMMKPHGMSS
+324 SEMMKPHGMSS

-347 SASSRSRSDRPP
+347 GSGSRSRSERPP
-359 SASGTLAGQPQ
+359 AGLSSSGNLPGQQQPQ
-370 QQPPPPSQHYGSGS
+370 QAPPQHYGSGS
-384 SSNSSSTSSK
+384 NSNSSK
-394 GPMSSHRGSMQQ
+394 GPPSISSHRGGMSSSM
-406 PSSLQLNPSGAV
+406 SMTASGAV
-418 PSQRSGS
+418 SSQRSS
-425 GYQGHEGG
+425 TGYQGHEG
-433 SKSRQPSSASGLLQQ
+433 SKSRQPSSVSGMMQT
-448 GSGGAP
+448 SGGA
-454 AGSAGGSTASS
+454 ATGAAGGSSS
-465 GSSSSMHSG
+465 SSSSSMHSG
-474 YNQMKADRHG
+474 YNQMKADRH
-484 SSGQKLASK
+484 SSSGGQKLAPK
-493 PPSSSS
+493 PQSTSSA
-499 SSSSS
+499 S
-504 GAAVGGPNYGTKQH
+504 GTVAPNYNVKHQQQ
-518 PAPSSQ
+518 SSQ
-524 PSSSLFSHPPSYN
+524 QPPSSLFSHPPSYN
-537 QSMSGRTTNVPLA
+537 QSMSGRASNLPIT
-550 DQQSATSGS
+550 DQQSSSGSGS
-559 SSSNSG
+559 SSSNS
-565 GSNQP
+565 QP
-570 KPEPSTFRLLDESIG
+570 KSESSSFRLLDESIG
-585 RLADPMQMCTP
+585 RLTDPMQMCTP

-610 KDSQTESLQNL
+610 RDSQHESLQNL
-621 PSGKSR
+621 PPSKSR

-634 VAAAGG
+634 VAAG
-640 APADRL
+640 APSSDRL

-658 QQQQQQQQH
+658 QQQMQLQQQH
-667 HGMAGSRSDGQKKD
+667 SGSAMGQSRSDAQKKE
-681 RRMDGSVGGLAGQQP
+681 RRLDASSGLTVQQP
-696 PASSKHQPM
+696 PVSSKHQLM
-705 GHDKKSLGPPS
+705 GRDKNHQMPPS
-716 SSLPMVGGTTNL
+716 SSGSLPMVGGN
-728 SSTGSNNG
+728 SNISNTGSNNG
-736 SSSNNSHTSHN
+736 SNSSNSHTSHN
-747 LKRALDGTAM
+747 LKRSLDGTVI
-757 PPHQDP
+757 PPNALTASD
-763 SGSLTGNGGN
+763 GSALGNLPGNGAPGSMGANSAAN
-773 THSSGNAG
+773 TSTSSMGT
-781 GGGLLSSQAKRPHPS
+781 QAKRPHPN

-810 QKVRRTAEPSGS
+810 QKVRRTEPSSS
-822 SFLPS
+822 SFLS

-918 GGTSDPPPSSGSRA
+918 GATGTNESSTGGTRS
-932 DVTDSK
+932 DVTDTK
-938 PLDTTGGSSAQPANE
+938 PIDTSGSATLGIE
-953 TKPQLASM
+953 TKPQITAM
-961 ESLLG
+961 DSLHG
-966 LPPTSAASGQQQ
+966 LPPASTSQQQMQASGAND
-978 LPTAAGGGGPNDAT
+978 TAPSGV
-992 QPGAV
+992 V

-1002 WVTTG
+1002 WVTTNSSLSNDTSI
-1007 NAAQMGDAPAAATAT
+1007 NAAAPPANVQPAPAAGTIDPTTQSTLATT
-1022 APPTAALAPA
+1022 
-1032 SADVAAQQQQ
+1032 
-1042 QQQPAATA
+1042 TA
-1050 STASDPDTDT
+1050 STASDPDTDQGA

-1075 HKHKEKDKTKDR
+1075 HKHKEKDKIKDR

-1097 DKDKHRDRER
+1097 DKDKHRDREH
-1107 DREKGDHHAGATGAG
+1107 REKGDHHSGAG
-1122 PDGAGAGHQGVGHSA
+1122 LGSESVAGGGVGSGHQHGGAHSA
-1137 PQDPPGPIKIK
+1137 QDAQAPPGPIKIK
-1148 LNRAILPPSVDGV
+1148 LNRAIIPPVLDGV
-1161 GLHGTGTA
+1161 GIYTPAGSGA
-1169 PSGGPANDGLKIKI
+1169 SGGSSSANDGLKIKI

-1195 GGGGGSAAAGGSSHG
+1195 GGPATVAGGAHGTSAHGAIGAGSS
-1210 GPSGGGGGVGG
+1210 STGVGG
-1221 GSASLK
+1221 GSSSLK

-1241 ATSDGGGGTG
+1241 ATSEA
-1251 GIGSG
+1251 SG
-1256 GAVGAAGLP
+1256 GQHLGTAVGPAG
-1265 MGGPSA
+1265 GN
-1271 MGGAGGP
+1271 GGAGGLGAIMGMGAP
-1278 GGSGSKKK
+1278 NAGGGGGSSSSSSKKK

-1306 SAEHGSR
+1306 DHGNR
-1313 QNGGGGGGSAASGNS
+1313 QNGGGSVAPGNN
-1328 SSKSSSKNLSTLQ
+1328 SSKSSSKVSEEQLTLLVDFELDIL
-1341 QPQQQQQQQQYGMYN
+1341 Y
-1356 ANQSMQATN
+1356 
-1365 AAMTSMAGMVPGVGM
+1365 
-1380 HGGSYHQQPG
+1380 
-1390 FDYLQQ
+1390 D
-1396 QQSVAALQQQ
+1396 
-1406 QQQQQQQ
+1406 
-1413 QYYSQYGQFGQQQ
+1413 
-1426 QQQQFQQQMAA
+1426 
-1437 SGPGSMLLNASSGPA
+1437 
-1452 GMLGKLP
+1452 
-1459 GQPGGG
+1459 
-1465 GGGGTTGGL
+1465 
-1474 QPSALPPYYYGGG
+1474 
-1487 SGTGTATNQGAGKK
+1487 

>member
-1 MASGSGSASGTT
+1 MASGSNASGTTTT

-31 PSRKAGMDADQEL
+31 PSRKCGMDADQEL

-119 SLGMEAPD
+119 CLGMEAPD
-127 PLRESYA
+127 PMRESYA

-274 SGRRTGGSSSS
+274 SGRRASGSSS
-285 SNSLM
+285 SLM
-290 AAPSSSSVPRGLD
+290 AAPSSSSVPRGPD
-303 EASTGSS
+303 DAT
-310 SASSHHRPKQGSSS
+310 
-324 DMMKPHGMSS
+324 DMMKPHGISS

-347 SASSRSRSDRPP
+347 SSSRSRTDRPP
-359 SASGTLAGQPQ
+359 PTSASGSLTGQSQQ
-370 QQPPPPSQHYGSGS
+370 QQPAAQHYGNASNS
-384 SSNSSSTSSK
+384 SSNSSGK
-394 GPMSSHRGSMQQ
+394 GQISHRGGIQQ
-406 PSSLQLNPSGAV
+406 PPSSLQMNPGVAV
-418 PSQRSGS
+418 ASQRSSS
-425 GYQGHEGG
+425 GYQGHDGS
-433 SKSRQPSSASGLLQQ
+433 SKSRPTPSASGAMLHA
-448 GSGGAP
+448 GGAAP
-454 AGSAGGSTASS
+454 SGTTSASS
-465 GSSSSMHSG
+465 SSSSMHSG
-474 YNQMKADRHG
+474 YNQMKAERH
-484 SSGQKLASK
+484 SSNSGNQKLVPK
-493 PPSSSS
+493 PPSSTSS
-499 SSSSS
+499 SSATSSVAV
-504 GAAVGGPNYGTKQH
+504 GAAPNYASKQH
-518 PAPSSQ
+518 QQQQQQTSQ
-524 PSSSLFSHPPSYN
+524 PSSLFSHPPSYN
-537 QSMSGRTTNVPLA
+537 QSISGRASNLPIA
-550 DQQSATSGS
+550 EQQAAGGGVVKTES
-559 SSSNSG
+559 SS
-565 GSNQP
+565 
-570 KPEPSTFRLLDESIG
+570 FRLLDDSIG
-585 RLADPMQMCTP
+585 RLTDPMQMCTP

-610 KDSQTESLQNL
+610 KDSQSEALQNL
-621 PSGKSR
+621 TSVKSR
-627 SSGHYGN
+627 TSGHYGN
-634 VAAAGG
+634 VPAGG
-640 APADRL
+640 AAPSDRL

-658 QQQQQQQQH
+658 QQLQQQQH
-667 HGMAGSRSDGQKKD
+667 HGMAVSRSDTQKKE
-681 RRMDGSVGGLAGQQP
+681 RLGGQQQQQP
-696 PASSKHQPM
+696 PQAPPPSKHQLA

-716 SSLPMVGGTTNL
+716 SSLPMVGGNTNL
-728 SSTGSNNG
+728 SNIGSSNNG
-736 SSSNNSHTSHN
+736 SNSHTSHN
-747 LKRALDGTAM
+747 LKRALDGSATVPAN
-757 PPHQDP
+757 DA
-763 SGSLTGNGGN
+763 SALGGSLTGNGAPAN
-773 THSSGNAG
+773 SSTS
-781 GGGLLSSQAKRPHPS
+781 SSQGKRPHPS

-822 SFLPS
+822 SFLS

-884 FSNTINGIETNAALV
+884 FSNTTINGIETNAALV

-918 GGTSDPPPSSGSRA
+918 GGTNETPGGG
-932 DVTDSK
+932 VTDAK
-938 PLDTTGGSSAQPANE
+938 PIDAGSSSTSTQSATE
-953 TKPQLASM
+953 TKPSM

-966 LPPTSAASGQQQ
+966 PPPTSSASGQQQ
-978 LPTAAGGGGPNDAT
+978 TNDSA
-992 QPGAV
+992 PVGVV

-1002 WVTTG
+1002 WITTA
-1007 NAAQMGDAPAAATAT
+1007 NASDAAPATVVPPVPLAAPTAVIPSDPTSNQPAPLAATT
-1022 APPTAALAPA
+1022 TA
-1032 SADVAAQQQQ
+1032 SA
-1042 QQQPAATA
+1042 T
-1050 STASDPDTDT
+1050 SDPDTDT
-1060 GGHRSKSEKKKKKEK
+1060 GGHKSKSEKKKKKEK
-1075 HKHKEKDKTKDR
+1075 HKHKEKDKSKDR

-1107 DREKGDHHAGATGAG
+1107 DREKGDHHSGG
-1122 PDGAGAGHQGVGHSA
+1122 GVGTDGNASLVVGSGSHHHGSLTA
-1137 PQDPPGPIKIK
+1137 QDPPAPPGPIKIK
-1148 LNRAILPPSVDGV
+1148 LNRAIIPPVMDG
-1161 GLHGTGTA
+1161 A
-1169 PSGGPANDGLKIKI
+1169 SGGGGSGGGGSANDGLKIKI

-1195 GGGGGSAAAGGSSHG
+1195 GGGGSTGAGSSHG
-1210 GPSGGGGGVGG
+1210 GGNPSAGG

-1241 ATSDGGGGTG
+1241 APSDGLG
-1251 GIGSG
+1251 GIGGTAGTAGGTASG
-1256 GAVGAAGLP
+1256 AGGVP
-1265 MGGPSA
+1265 MGGLTSVL
-1271 MGGAGGP
+1271 
-1278 GGSGSKKK
+1278 GGSASGGGSSSSSSKKK

-1306 SAEHGSR
+1306 EHGNR
-1313 QNGGGGGGSAASGNS
+1313 QNGAGS
-1328 SSKSSSKNLSTLQ
+1328 NLSTLQ
-1341 QPQQQQQQQQYGMYN
+1341 QAQQQQHQPQQYGMYN
-1356 ANQSMQATN
+1356 ANQSMQAAN
-1365 AAMTSMAGMVPGVGM
+1365 VDMVPGM
-1380 HGGSYHQQPG
+1380 HGYHHQPG

-1396 QQSVAALQQQ
+1396 QQQQQSVVSLQ

-1413 QYYSQYGQFGQQQ
+1413 QYYSQYGQFGGQQQ
-1426 QQQQFQQQMAA
+1426 QPFQQQMGTTVGGA
-1437 SGPGSMLLNASSGPA
+1437 GSMLMNASAGTSVGA

-1459 GQPGGG
+1459 GQPGG
-1465 GGGGTTGGL
+1465 TGGM
-1474 QPSALPPYYYGGG
+1474 QSSALPPYYYGAG
-1487 SGTGTATNQGAGKK
+1487 SGAGTATNQGGSASKK